1 MRQNTI
7 LVLGGYGNAGTV
19 IARMLAGHTPYR
31 IILAGRNGER
41 ARQVAEQINLEFAT
55 DRVSGMAVD
64 AASRASLLNAFQG
77 VELVVV
83 AASTIHCTRTVA
95 EAALEAGIDYFDI
108 QIAVKAKHAAL
119 ESLRER
125 IVESGRCFITDGG
138 YRPGIPAAM
147 VRYAASR
154 LPGLES
160 APVASTFQVNWKE
173 RQFAGSS
180 AAEFADELESFSPL
194 AFEDGQWQ
202 RASMR
207 EFKQVDFGAPFG
219 VKYCMPMFL
228 EEFRPLP
235 EMIPSLKETG
245 FFSSGFGG
253 IVDYVLM
260 PVSFGLLRLFP
271 HRSRNWIARLL
282 EWGLK
287 NTTRPPYG
295 AVLRMAA
302 RGQGQA
308 LVMTVSHD
316 DPYVLTAAPA
326 VACLLQVLDG
336 TMRHPGLWRQ
346 ATLVEPVRFFADL
359 ASLGVTVNVTSPID
373 EARIDRG

>member
-7 LVLGGYGNAGTV
+7 LMLGGYGNAGLV
-19 IARMLAGHTPYR
+19 IARLLASQTPYR

-41 ARQVAEQINLEFAT
+41 ARQVAEQLNREFAT

-64 AASRASLLNAFQG
+64 AANRASLLNAFQG
-77 VELVVV
+77 IALVLV
-83 AASTIHCTRTVA
+83 ASSTIHCTRTVA
-95 EAALEAGIDYFDI
+95 EAALGAGIDYFDI

-125 IVESGRCFITDGG
+125 IVASGRCFITDGG

-147 VRYAASR
+147 VRYAACQI
-154 LPGLES
+154 PGLES

-173 RQFAGSS
+173 HQFAASS

-194 AFEDGQWQ
+194 AFAGGQWQ
-202 RASMR
+202 TSSMR
-207 EFKQVDFGAPFG
+207 AFKQVDFGAPFG

-228 EEFRPLP
+228 EELRPLP
-235 EMIPSLKETG
+235 EMIPSLQETG

-253 IVDYVLM
+253 IVDYILM
-260 PVSFGLLRLFP
+260 PLSFGLLKLFP
-271 HRSRNWIARLL
+271 HRSRRWIARLM

-287 NTTRPPYG
+287 STTHPPYG
-295 AVLRMAA
+295 AVLRMEAH
-302 RGQGQA
+302 GQGHA
-308 LVMTVSHD
+308 LVMTVAHD

-326 VACLLQVLDG
+326 VACLLQVFDG
-336 TMRHPGLWRQ
+336 TMRKPGLWRQ
-346 ATLVEPVRFFADL
+346 ATLVKPVRFFTDL
-359 ASLGVTVNVTSPID
+359 ATLGVTVSVTSPID
-373 EARIDRG
+373 EARMERR